1 MHSPK
6 EESINNMENIQK
18 KLSELAEVL
27 GDISSRMKKIADHRR
42 GGLMELEQASQQG
55 SQVDLLSL
63 LGEKPDT
70 EDINEDICI
79 AESVARK
86 PVSMD
91 WTSGVPKFRYA
102 QYVEFSSLE
111 EFLKFKNLPVIQ
123 ADEIAGV
130 DWEDL
135 EKRLAG

>member
-6 EESINNMENIQK
+6 EEPINKMENIQK

-42 GGLMELEQASQQG
+42 GGLMELEQASHG

-70 EDINEDICI
+70 EDIDEDICI

-91 WTSGVPKFRYA
+91 WTCGVPKFRYA

-135 EKRLAG
+135 EKRLVG